1 MLSPHDFVCD
11 FADKQQIETLH
22 FTQLGKPALT
32 EKSLKK
38 PPFRFLHD
46 IITNVIKSTGFCKG
60 LYTASELQ
68 SENVKDKESKI
79 QFLQKAVDVL
89 SLVTNHPVN
98 LKPSKVLDSKEAVEE
113 VLNGKTQTSPTKA
126 LKERRASLDRRGKG
140 ANEKSHSRSLTKTL
154 DPVKKKK
161 LKMGKSKR
169 EKIKKE
175 RERSKERAK
184 HKTEGTKKPTKEKS
198 PRLKTL

>member
-1 MLSPHDFVCD
+1 MAEEINPDVI
-11 FADKQQIETLH
+11 KK
-22 FTQLGKPALT
+22 TQEILGSVIKKPALT

-89 SLVTNHPVN
+89 SLVTNQPVN
-98 LKPSKVLDSKEAVEE
+98 LKPSKVVAGHDPQKTNLFLQILGTAIKNKLDSKEAVEK
-113 VLNGKTQTSPTKA
+113 VLNGKIQTSPTKA

-154 DPVKKKK
+154 DPVKK
-161 LKMGKSKR
+161 
-169 EKIKKE
+169 EKVKDGEK
-175 RERSKERAK
+175 AK
-184 HKTEGTKKPTKEKS
+184 GEN
-198 PRLKTL
+198 